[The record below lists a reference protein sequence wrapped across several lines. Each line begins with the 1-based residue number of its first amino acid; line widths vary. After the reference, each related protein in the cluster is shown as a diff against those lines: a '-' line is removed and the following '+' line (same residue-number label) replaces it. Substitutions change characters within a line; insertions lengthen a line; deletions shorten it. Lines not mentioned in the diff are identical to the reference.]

1 MNRQQ
6 TILTAV
12 LVFQIL
18 LIGVVFWPR
27 ETATGAG
34 EPIFPDLETENI
46 VALTVTD
53 PDGNQIELRKQAEGW
68 VLPDADGFPAQ
79 EERIT
84 PVLEQITSLTSSR
97 LVTRTPASHKRL
109 QVAADDFVRRFDF
122 ETADGAQRAVFLG
135 SAPQYGATHFRVEGQ
150 EETYLTADFSTWDT
164 RAEAAA
170 WIDTTYVALEEAE
183 IQRMTLHNASG
194 SLTFT
199 RDEDDN
205 WTLEGL
211 GVDETLDQTK
221 VDSVL
226 RRAASITM
234 ESPLGKEER
243 PEYGMD
249 QPNAVVELET
259 TEATITIHVGV
270 LDPDDESYVVGSSVS
285 PYYVR
290 VASYSLQDLVEK
302 DREGFLQLPP
312 TPTPEQE
319 ADSSSG

>member
-18 LIGVVFWPR
+18 LIGVVFWPG

-34 EPIFPDLETENI
+34 EPIFPDLETEDI

-53 PDGNQIELRKQAEGW
+53 PDGNQIELRKEGEGW
-68 VLPDADGFPAQ
+68 VLPEADGFPA
-79 EERIT
+79 EEEKIA

-109 QVAADDFVRRFDF
+109 QVAADDFVRRFDVV
-122 ETADGAQRAVFLG
+122 TSDGAQHAVFMG

-150 EETYLTADFSTWDT
+150 DETYLTSDFSTWDT

-183 IQRMTLHNASG
+183 VQKMTLDNASG
-194 SLTFT
+194 SLTFI
-199 RDEDDN
+199 RDEDEN
-205 WTLEGL
+205 WTIEGL
-211 GVDETLDQTK
+211 GADETVDQTK
-221 VDSVL
+221 VNSAL

-234 ESPLGKEER
+234 KSPLGKGEQ

-249 QPNAVVELET
+249 QPSAIVELET
-259 TEATITIHVGV
+259 AEATITIHVGA
-270 LDPDDESYVVGSSVS
+270 LDPEGESYVVSSSQS
-285 PYYVR
+285 PYYVQ
-290 VASYSLQDLVEK
+290 VASYSVQDLVEK

-319 ADSSSG
+319 TDSSSG

>member
-12 LVFQIL
+12 LVIQIL

-27 ETATGAG
+27 QTATGAG
-34 EPIFPDLETENI
+34 EPIFPDLKTEDI

-68 VLPDADGFPAQ
+68 VLPEADGFPA
-79 EERIT
+79 EEEKIA
-84 PVLEQITSLTSSR
+84 PVLEQLTSLTSSR

-109 QVAADDFVRRFDF
+109 QVAADDFVRRIDF
-122 ETADGAQRAVFLG
+122 ETSDGAQHAVFLG

-150 EETYLTADFSTWDT
+150 DETFLSADFSTWDT

-170 WIDTTYVALEEAE
+170 WIDTTFVDLGETEV
-183 IQRMTLHNASG
+183 QRMTLDNASG
-194 SLTFT
+194 SLTFI

-211 GVDETLDQTK
+211 GADETLDQTK
-221 VDSVL
+221 VNGAV

-234 ESPLGKEER
+234 ESPLGTEEH

-249 QPNAVVELET
+249 QPSALVELET
-259 TEATITIHVGV
+259 AEDTITIHVGA
-270 LDPDDESYVVGSSVS
+270 LDREDESYVVSSSVS
-285 PYYVR
+285 PHYVQ
-290 VASYSLQDLVEK
+290 VASYSVQDLVEK

-312 TPTPEQE
+312 TPTPEEE

>member
-1 MNRQQ
+1 MSRQQ
-6 TILTAV
+6 MILAAV
-12 LVFQIL
+12 LAIQIL

-27 ETATGAG
+27 QTAVGAG
-34 EPIFPDLETENI
+34 EPIFPDLETEDI
-46 VALTVTD
+46 VALTITD
-53 PDGNQIELRKQAEGW
+53 PDGNQIELRKEGEAW
-68 VLPDADGFPAQ
+68 VLPDAEGFPA
-79 EERIT
+79 EEEKIT

-97 LVTRTPASHKRL
+97 LVTRTPGSHKRL

-122 ETADGAQRAVFLG
+122 ETADGAQRAVLMG

-150 EETYLTADFSTWDT
+150 DKTYLTADFSTWDT
-164 RAEAAA
+164 RADAAA

-183 IQRMTLHNASG
+183 VQRMTLDNASG

-205 WTLEGL
+205 WTMEGL
-211 GVDETLDQTK
+211 GVDETLDQAK

-226 RRAASITM
+226 RKAASITM
-234 ESPLGKEER
+234 KSPLGKEEQ

-249 QPNAVVELET
+249 RPNAVVELET
-259 TEATITIHVGV
+259 AEATITIHVGA
-270 LDPDDESYVVGSSVS
+270 LDPEDETYVVGSSES
-285 PYYVR
+285 PYYVQ
-290 VASYSLQDLVEK
+290 VAQYSVQDLVQK

-319 ADSSSG
+319 TDASSG